1 MMTMRLKKTEEMNF
15 YEILNVPPSASQQ
28 DIEQAYSVGKH
39 AFEEDSLA
47 HYGLVDKE
55 ERESTLSRIE
65 EAFKTLSN
73 PRKRRRYDVR
83 ILKIKS
89 EADEDAYFRTTTEK
103 LVIEEAETGSLAGF
117 WSRIKRLLLRS

>member
-1 MMTMRLKKTEEMNF
+1 MMTMRLKKTEDMNF

-28 DIEQAYSVGKH
+28 DIEQAYSVGKY
-39 AFEEDSLA
+39 AFEEGSLA

-89 EADEDAYFRTTTEK
+89 EADEDAYFRTTTERM
-103 LVIEEAETGSLAGF
+103 VIEEVEPGTGARF
-117 WSRIKRLLLRS
+117 RDRIRRLFLRS

>member
-1 MMTMRLKKTEEMNF
+1 MRLKKTEEMNF
-15 YEILNVPPSASQQ
+15 YEILNVSPSASQQ
-28 DIEQAYSVGKH
+28 DIEQAYTVGKH
-39 AFEEDSLA
+39 AFEEGSLA
-47 HYGLVDKE
+47 HYGLVGQE

-89 EADEDAYFRTTTEK
+89 EADEDAYFRSTTEK
-103 LVIEEAETGSLAGF
+103 IVIEEVESEPPVRF
-117 WSRIKRLLLRS
+117 RDKIRRIFRRS

>member
-1 MMTMRLKKTEEMNF
+1 MRLKKTEEMNF

-28 DIEQAYSVGKH
+28 DIEQAYTVGKH
-39 AFEEDSLA
+39 AFEEGSLA
-47 HYGLVDKE
+47 HYGLVGQE

-83 ILKIKS
+83 TLKIKA
-89 EADEDAYFRTTTEK
+89 EADEDAYFRSTTEK
-103 LVIEEAETGSLAGF
+103 IVIEEVESESPVRF
-117 WSRIKRLLLRS
+117 RDKIRRIFRRS

>member
-1 MMTMRLKKTEEMNF
+1 MRLKKTEEMNF

-28 DIEQAYSVGKH
+28 DIEQAYTVGKH
-39 AFEEDSLA
+39 AFEEGSLA
-47 HYGLVDKE
+47 HYGLIGQE

-83 ILKIKS
+83 TLKIKS
-89 EADEDAYFRTTTEK
+89 EADEDAYFRSTTEK
-103 LVIEEAETGSLAGF
+103 IVIEEVESESPVRF
-117 WSRIKRLLLRS
+117 RDKIRRIFRRS

>member
-1 MMTMRLKKTEEMNF
+1 MRLKKTEEMNY

-28 DIEQAYSVGKH
+28 DIEQAYMVGRH

-47 HYGLVDKE
+47 HYGLVDQE
-55 ERESTLSRIE
+55 ERENTLRRIE

-83 ILKIKS
+83 TLKIKS
-89 EADEDAYFRTTTEK
+89 EADEDAYFRSTTEK
-103 LVIEEAETGSLAGF
+103 MMIEEVEPEARL
-117 WSRIKRLLLRS
+117 RIRDRIRRIFRRS

>member
-1 MMTMRLKKTEEMNF
+1 MRTMRLKKTEEMNF

-28 DIEQAYSVGKH
+28 DIEQAYTVGKH
-39 AFEEDSLA
+39 AFEEGSLA
-47 HYGLVDKE
+47 HYGLVGQE

-83 ILKIKS
+83 TLKIKA
-89 EADEDAYFRTTTEK
+89 EADEDAYFRSTTEK
-103 LVIEEAETGSLAGF
+103 IVIEEVESESPVRF
-117 WSRIKRLLLRS
+117 RDKIRRIFRRS